1 MELHVHEDKIT
12 GLMGRLKGREAGRA
26 SEAGEDREA
35 IGSMLELTG
44 LNKKAFS
51 FVRALDKLDDD
62 KRDDVLRS
70 LTPLLEL
77 MQPHWDGQ
85 STPDMLDAAD
95 EDDEDDPQDVD
106 PIDFGDD
113 EETKEFN
120 AAVDENVVTPFSAG
134 AA

>member
-1 MELHVHEDKIT
+1 MELQAHEDKIT

-51 FVRALDKLDDD
+51 FVRALDKLDDE

-70 LTPLLEL
+70 LTPLLDL
-77 MQPHWDGQ
+77 MRPHWDGQ
-85 STPDMLDAAD
+85 STPDMLDATFED
-95 EDDEDDPQDVD
+95 ETEDDDTE
-106 PIDFGDD
+106 
-113 EETKEFN
+113 EFN
-120 AAVDENVVTPFSAG
+120 AAVDKNVVTPLSFG
-134 AA
+134 AR